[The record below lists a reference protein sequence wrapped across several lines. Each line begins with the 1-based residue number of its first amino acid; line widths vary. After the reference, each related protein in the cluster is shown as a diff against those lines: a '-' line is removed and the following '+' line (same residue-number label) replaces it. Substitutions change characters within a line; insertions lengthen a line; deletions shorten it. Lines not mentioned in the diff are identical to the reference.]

1 MYMDDIPAAHRRRR
15 RTRKSAGPKKTSPQA
30 KAIKRRVEV
39 DGTITV
45 GSLAHGMSTK
55 TGAVIKKLIAMG
67 QMATVNDELDSE
79 TAQLIAEEFQYEI
92 VNTTFSKKTT

>member
-15 RTRKSAGPKKTSPQA
+15 RSRRNAGPKKTSPLA

-45 GSLAHGMSTK
+45 AALAHGMSVK
-55 TGAVIKKLIAMG
+55 TGTLIKKLIGMG
-67 QMATVNDELDSE
+67 QMATVNDELDIE
-79 TAQLIAEEFQYEI
+79 TAQLIAEEFQYDI
-92 VNTTFSKKTT
+92 VKTIT